1 MLLPRSLWIRV
12 RNNTR
17 PLCLFRQPVLHTPKR
32 SPLSFRNRNLSVVPL
47 RGSEGNEPESSVET
61 EQDKP
66 EHAVISTFDLFSI
79 GGQCLSLSFR
89 LFRTALKQTDSWAEQ
104 LTYSWANACGKNI
117 RQRLARVGF
126 AG

>member
-17 PLCLFRQPVLHTPKR
+17 PLCLFRQPVLYTPKR
-32 SPLSFRNRNLSVVPL
+32 SLLSFRNLSAVC
-47 RGSEGNEPESSVET
+47 RGSEGNDHESSVET
-61 EQDKP
+61 ERDKP

-79 GGQCLSLSFR
+79 GGLCLSLSC
-89 LFRTALKQTDSWAEQ
+89 LRTALKQPDSWAEQ
-104 LTYSWANACGKNI
+104 LTYSWANACGENI

-126 AG
+126 TG